1 MEAFESFVALAMG
14 AEGLSVSGPTKFK
27 AKRKAKNGI
36 FQEHGY
42 EIDLIGARGD
52 KLVLASVKSFFGSG
66 GVRGAEVTGKNPG
79 SGAEGYKILNDRK
92 LRKDIIE
99 KAAEVYGYKVEQIEM
114 RLYAGKFKKGDED
127 SIREW
132 CGREI
137 AGGYPIQVIG
147 VTEIFDA
154 VKALAS
160 SKTYIDNPTIVA
172 FKVMAEVE
180 NALAAKESK
189 AKPVKKSSSKFNP
202 EMPTEDLPVGAM
214 AISKKD
220 GISGL
225 IIGYSNQGNSNP
237 YVKIRNEDTGVTYIR
252 AASTLELKKAK

>member
-27 AKRKAKNGI
+27 ARKKAKNGI

-42 EIDLIGARGD
+42 EIDLVGARGD

-66 GVRGAEVTGKNPG
+66 GVRGDEVTGKKPG
-79 SGAEGYKILNDRK
+79 SGAEGYKILNNRG

-99 KAAEVYGYKVEQIEM
+99 KAAAIYGYKVEQVEM
-114 RLYAGKFKKGDED
+114 RLYAGKFKQGDED
-127 SIREW
+127 VIREW
-132 CGREI
+132 CGKEI

-147 VTEIFDA
+147 VTEIFEA

-160 SKTYIDNPTIVA
+160 SKTYVDNPTIVT
-172 FKVMAEVE
+172 FKVMAAVE
-180 NALAAKESK
+180 EASLAKESIK
-189 AKPVKKSSSKFNP
+189 RPVKKSSSKFNP
-202 EMPTEDLPVGAM
+202 EMPIDELPIGAV
-214 AISKKD
+214 AVSKKD
-220 GISGL
+220 GMSGL
-225 IIGYSNQGNSNP
+225 IIGYSNQGNPNP

-252 AASTLELKKAK
+252 AASTLELKKS

>member
-1 MEAFESFVALAMG
+1 LEAFESFVALAMG

-66 GVRGAEVTGKNPG
+66 GVRGAEVTGKKPG

-132 CGREI
+132 CGRET

-147 VTEIFDA
+147 VTEIFEA

-180 NALAAKESK
+180 NVLAAKESK
-189 AKPVKKSSSKFNP
+189 ANPVKKTSSKFNP
-202 EMPTEDLPVGAM
+202 EMPIKDLPIGAM